1 MVAFSSFGRRR
12 QGFPLSETIRKAP
25 DCPKGV
31 GDSYTLFVLI
41 ELFDRFGIVSDADLK
56 ALSPGRWFLAR

>member
-1 MVAFSSFGRRR
+1 
-12 QGFPLSETIRKAP
+12 L
-25 DCPKGV
+25 PKGV